1 MITGRPPEQ
10 RPPSFQPDTKGTMVT
25 LITALAAGGFVLAGV
40 VVGIRTIVRRR
51 RGGLERRRL
60 AGLGTV
66 DEHRERYR

>member
-1 MITGRPPEQ
+1 
-10 RPPSFQPDTKGTMVT
+10 MVT

>member
-1 MITGRPPEQ
+1 
-10 RPPSFQPDTKGTMVT
+10 MVT
-25 LITALAAGGFVLAGV
+25 LIVWLAGGFALAGGFLV
-40 VVGIRTIVRRR
+40 IRTIVRRR